1 MESLGEFLQNSCMDY
16 KAANQETKELQQ
28 QVDTWQRQYEKSE
41 CELLEELEKMRE
53 RVVEGNHQKEK
64 LKEQLR
70 AWFGELRHYKE
81 LNTKRSQHSGVP

>member
-1 MESLGEFLQNSCMDY
+1 MVSLTESLGEFLQNSCY

-81 LNTKRSQHSGVP
+81 LNTKRSLTL